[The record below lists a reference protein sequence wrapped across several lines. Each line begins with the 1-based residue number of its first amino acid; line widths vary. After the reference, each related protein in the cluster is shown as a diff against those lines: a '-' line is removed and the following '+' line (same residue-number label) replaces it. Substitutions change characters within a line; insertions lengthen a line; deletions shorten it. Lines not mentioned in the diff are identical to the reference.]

1 MNRQQRFEYL
11 YKRLSDKAF
20 INRTQTGDELP
31 FYICPYQPSEKFAL
45 IEDTVLLK
53 KKLEEAHIRVLEF
66 DLFEMTV
73 EQCRENDIWDLLK
86 NGEIELSKEELKETF
101 QNIMAPDDILKTLI
115 SQTTANVP
123 HDMIFITGVG
133 EVFPYL
139 RTHAVLNNLQSILS
153 TKPVIIFFPGE
164 YQYDPVRGSTLDL
177 FGRMHNDRFYRAFNL
192 YEH

>member
-1 MNRQQRFEYL
+1 
-11 YKRLSDKAF
+11 
-20 INRTQTGDELP
+20 
-31 FYICPYQPSEKFAL
+31 
-45 IEDTVLLK
+45 
-53 KKLEEAHIRVLEF
+53 
-66 DLFEMTV
+66 MTV